1 VDTRSSGLPRNVL
14 SLCAGVAGLD
24 HGLRLACQDARPVC
38 MVEGEAFCVACL
50 VAQMQRGELAECPI
64 WTDLTTFDGG
74 PWRGVVDTV
83 IAGFPCQPASVAG
96 SRKGTDDE
104 RWLWRDVQRIIG
116 EVEPCWVFLENVPGL
131 LTAPGAGLGESDGG
145 DLVRGGAMGEVLG
158 GLAALGFAAEWCCVP
173 ASAVGSPQ
181 GRMRWF
187 CLAHREV
194 DRRTGSRSARVSSG
208 IESAAAS
215 RCCGEPVGD
224 TVRTGAGA
232 GLPADRGQGRKP
244 TGTLEATAVRPGD
257 GATCPG
263 RLATTGSVLG
273 NGDRGGFGRG
283 QEQDQRTPGGK
294 PAPRRDDSGG
304 CSDIVGNAHN
314 AGPQGRVESIRGD
327 ADELPAWPPGP
338 TDDAGWEMVLS
349 LQPELAPALPTEP
362 AFCRMADGTPV
373 FVDNTA
379 RIERLRALGN
389 CVVPAQAALAF
400 RILWERMYRNGN

>member
-1 VDTRSSGLPRNVL
+1 MDTRSSGLPRNVL

-24 HGLRLACQDARPVC
+24 HGLRLACPDARPVC
-38 MVEGEAFCVACL
+38 MVEGESFCVACL
-50 VAQMQRGELAECPI
+50 VEQMQNGELAECPI
-64 WTDLTTFDGG
+64 WTDLCTFDGTA
-74 PWRGVVDTV
+74 WRGVVDTV

-116 EVEPCWVFLENVPGL
+116 EVQPRWVFLENVPGL

-145 DLVRGGAMGEVLG
+145 GLVRGGAVGEVLG

-187 CLAHREV
+187 CLAYH
-194 DRRTGSRSARVSSG
+194 DSSRFER
-208 IESAAAS
+208 
-215 RCCGEPVGD
+215 D
-224 TVRTGAGA
+224 
-232 GLPADRGQGRKP
+232 
-244 TGTLEATAVRPGD
+244 
-257 GATCPG
+257 
-263 RLATTGSVLG
+263 
-273 NGDRGGFGRG
+273 
-283 QEQDQRTPGGK
+283 QEQAQRQAGGE

-304 CSDIVGNAHN
+304 RGNVVGFAHN
-314 AGPQGRVESIRGD
+314 AGLQGRVESIGGD

-338 TDDAGWEMVLS
+338 TDDAGWEMVLTR
-349 LQPELAPALPTEP
+349 QPELAPALPTEP
-362 AFCRMADGTPV
+362 AFCRMAPGHPV
-373 FVDNTA
+373 VVDNA
-379 RIERLRALGN
+379 GRIERLRALGN